1 MKKVTRLFS
10 LIVMVASVLIMAG
23 CSDNDGGPK
32 MNYAKMR
39 LGRMDLK
46 GAVSLGLSK
55 GRSGSRA
62 IDGEYLSAGLYKVDA
77 SGNISAVAV
86 YFTTDTEGNRL
97 EHEEKLRIV
106 PYKMF
111 NLTDNYMLFAGCRY
125 YDSDGDMV
133 QDQLDNDKIT
143 YQDVPYIDLLV
154 RKSDGK
160 IWCVDKISSKF
171 FVGYYEWL
179 TGEFIGNSHGNLYF
193 VGDYV
198 YKFNLNNA
206 EPSFEQIS
214 PDRISADNLYI
225 TEKDIMLRWGS
236 SNGGGFADLFI
247 QWPQS
252 GFQKVETEN
261 IIGWMKDIPRIELPG
276 EYSYRGEVYKDF
288 YMTTFNNNWNEYYFF
303 TMNDKPYV
311 LVSFAMNVFRSGRGS
326 YSSNSFKDDDW
337 LKIWENMIEY
347 ARPLYPVCRLYSIE
361 VGSAPGSAKL
371 SEKYWELTGAPE
383 SVFTDQHDFLSG
395 VGSVYVGNG
404 YILTSDHAADKTT
417 FGNNGKE
424 GWITY
429 LDLNSGEW
437 KWLKQLESP
446 ISFEDSYSFNGKIWA
461 KSDDTRNLSE
471 SPFVGVRWFDPKTLK
486 DGEVAFNYNFPDYM
500 HWKGEPFVDGY
511 AVFSGTNPSNSNEEI
526 IRFDLLTGSPVE
538 EVIKPEYYFETL
550 IPLN

>member
-10 LIVMVASVLIMAG
+10 LFIMVASVLIMAG

-55 GRSGSRA
+55 GRPGSRA

-77 SGNISAVAV
+77 NGNISAVAV

-111 NLTDNYMLFAGCRY
+111 NLTDNYMLFAWCKY

-133 QDQLDNDKIT
+133 QDQWDNNDNIK
-143 YQDVPYIDLLV
+143 YQKVPYEDLLV

-160 IWCVDKISSKF
+160 IWCVDKISDNIFEGYGSREKLRGKF
-171 FVGYYEWL
+171 IE
-179 TGEFIGNSHGNLYF
+179 NSLGNLYM
-193 VGDYV
+193 VGNYDYV

-214 PDRISADNLYI
+214 PDRFNADDLYI
-225 TEKDIMLRWGS
+225 TEKDIMLRWRS
-236 SNGGGFADLFI
+236 SNGSRFADLFI

-252 GFQKVETEN
+252 GFQEVKPEN
-261 IIGWMKDIPRIELPG
+261 IIGWIKDIPRIELPG
-276 EYSYRGEVYKDF
+276 EFSYNREVHKDF
-288 YMTTFNNNWNEYYFF
+288 YMTTEEKDCEYYYFI
-303 TMNDKPYV
+303 MNDKPYV
-311 LVSFAMNVFRSGRGS
+311 LVSFAMGVYGS
-326 YSSNSFKDDDW
+326 DGHYSSHSFWSNDNW
-337 LKIWENMIEY
+337 LKIWKNMIEY
-347 ARPLYPVCRLYSIE
+347 ARPLCPVCRLYGIE

-371 SEKYWELTGAPE
+371 SEKYWELTGASE
-383 SVFTDQHDFLSG
+383 SVFTEFPDVKG

-404 YILTSDHAADKTT
+404 YILTSDHAPY
-417 FGNNGKE
+417 GKS
-424 GWITY
+424 WITY

-437 KWLKQLESP
+437 KLLKQLESA

-461 KSDDTRNLSE
+461 PSDDCWRPSE
-471 SPFVGVRWFDPKTLK
+471 SPFVGVRWFDPKTVE
-486 DGEVAFNYNFPDYM
+486 DGEVAFNYNFPDYL
-500 HWKGEPFVDGY
+500 HWDGFKNGY
-511 AVFSGTNPSNSNEEI
+511 AIFYGTNPSNSNEEI
-526 IRFDLLTGSPVE
+526 IRFDLLTGNPVE

>member
-23 CSDNDGGPK
+23 CSDNDGGPRI
-32 MNYAKMR
+32 NYAKMR

-111 NLTDNYMLFAGCRY
+111 NLTDNYMLFAWCKY

-133 QDQLDNDKIT
+133 QDQWDNNDNIK
-143 YQDVPYIDLLV
+143 YQEVPYEDLLV

-160 IWCVDKISSKF
+160 IWCVDKISDNIFEGYGSREKLRGKF
-171 FVGYYEWL
+171 IE
-179 TGEFIGNSHGNLYF
+179 NSLGNLYM
-193 VGDYV
+193 VGNYDYV
-198 YKFNLNNA
+198 YKFNLNNV

-214 PDRISADNLYI
+214 PDRFNADDLYI
-225 TEKDIMLRWGS
+225 TEKDIMVKLDKNN
-236 SNGGGFADLFI
+236 NGKRYADLFI

-252 GFQKVETEN
+252 GFQEIKPEN
-261 IIGWMKDIPRIELPG
+261 IIGWIKDIPRIELPG
-276 EYSYRGEVYKDF
+276 EYYHNGKVYKDF
-288 YMTTFNNNWNEYYFF
+288 YMTIDEMDCEYYYFI
-303 TMNDKPYV
+303 MNDNPYV
-311 LVSFAMNVFRSGRGS
+311 LISFGMDVYGSDGTS
-326 YSSNSFKDDDW
+326 YSSNSFWPLNDRW
-337 LKIWENMIEY
+337 EKIWKNMIEY
-347 ARPLYPVCRLYSIE
+347 VRPLCPVCRLYRIE

-383 SVFTDQHDFLSG
+383 SVFPVFPDVVG
-395 VGSVYVGNG
+395 IGSVYDGDG
-404 YILTSDHAADKTT
+404 YILSSDRRK
-417 FGNNGKE
+417 NV
-424 GWITY
+424 WITY

-446 ISFEDSYSFNGKIWA
+446 ISFEDSYSFNGKIWS
-461 KSDDTRNLSE
+461 KSDDSWNLSE
-471 SPFVGVRWFDPKTLK
+471 SPFVGARWFDPKTLK

-500 HWKGEPFVDGY
+500 HWKGKPFVDGY

>member
-10 LIVMVASVLIMAG
+10 LIVMVASVLIIAG

-86 YFTTDTEGNRL
+86 YFTTDIEGNRL

-106 PYKMF
+106 PYRMF
-111 NLTDNYMLFAGCRY
+111 NLTDNYMLFAWCKY

-133 QDQLDNDKIT
+133 QDQWDDNDNIK
-143 YQDVPYIDLLV
+143 YQKVPYEDLLV

-160 IWCVDKISSKF
+160 IWCIDNISDNIFAGYGSREELRGKF
-171 FVGYYEWL
+171 IE
-179 TGEFIGNSHGNLYF
+179 NSLGNLYM

-214 PDRISADNLYI
+214 PNSFNADNLYI
-225 TEKDIMLRWGS
+225 TEKDVMIKLDKYN
-236 SNGGGFADLFI
+236 NGERYADLFI

-252 GFQKVETEN
+252 GFQEVKPEN
-261 IIGWMKDIPRIELPG
+261 IIGGIKDIPRIELPG
-276 EYSYRGEVYKDF
+276 EYYYSGKIHKDF
-288 YMTTFNNNWNEYYFF
+288 YMTIDESNCKYYYFI
-303 TMNDKPYV
+303 MNDKPYV
-311 LVSFAMNVFRSGRGS
+311 LISFRMEVYGNDGKS
-326 YSSNSFKDDDW
+326 YSSNSFWPLNDRW
-337 LKIWENMIEY
+337 EEIWENMIEY
-347 ARPLYPVCRLYSIE
+347 ARPLCPVCRLYGIE

-371 SEKYWELTGAPE
+371 SDKYWELTGVPGTASPF
-383 SVFTDQHDFLSG
+383 SDNVNG
-395 VGSVYVGNG
+395 VRSVYVGDG
-404 YILTSDHAADKTT
+404 YILTSDDEKRSS
-417 FGNNGKE
+417 GL
-424 GWITY
+424 GWITH

-437 KWLKQLESP
+437 KWLKQLEFP
-446 ISFEDSYSFNGKIWA
+446 ISFEDSYSFNGKIWTQ
-461 KSDDTRNLSE
+461 SDGCWQPTVSQ
-471 SPFVGVRWFDPKTLK
+471 FVGARWFDPKTLK

-500 HWKGEPFVDGY
+500 HWYGFKDGY
-511 AVFSGTNPSNSNEEI
+511 ARFYGTNPSNSNEEI
-526 IRFDLLTGSPVE
+526 IRFDLLTGNPVE